1 MDTELTAT
9 QLAFEYIRREKE
21 ILTPAQ
27 FLTRVRKLT
36 LEFEDL
42 MELTSSELVEEIS
55 FASRLGIH

>member
-21 ILTPAQ
+21 TLTPAQ